1 MIIDR
6 TNSFACA
13 RLFRRKYRGKYRGKH
28 RGKYR
33 GKYQILLR
41 IVYVNGTT
49 YRDFGKDKLRKSE
62 STFVLIVDLP
72 HVVAIEAV
80 SPIVH
85 VRLSSLSSSSRSDVH
100 QASVSLSRF
109 LPPLGPFLSFRPRSS
124 VVGRSAAP
132 TRSPMIL
139 PLPGG
144 KAVLGGLAAVVH
156 GKGEGCEIGDHV
168 TDVTGTAGNAE
179 QRPPIVILCRCR
191 R

>member
-1 MIIDR
+1 MRFIPFLWH
-6 TNSFACA
+6 SFLPSLPLSVPVSWLVSSST
-13 RLFRRKYRGKYRGKH
+13 RVRPLRSSST
-28 RGKYR
+28 
-33 GKYQILLR
+33 ILVLR
-41 IVYVNGTT
+41 DSRVAASP
-49 YRDFGKDKLRKSE
+49 RPS
-62 STFVLIVDLP
+62 S